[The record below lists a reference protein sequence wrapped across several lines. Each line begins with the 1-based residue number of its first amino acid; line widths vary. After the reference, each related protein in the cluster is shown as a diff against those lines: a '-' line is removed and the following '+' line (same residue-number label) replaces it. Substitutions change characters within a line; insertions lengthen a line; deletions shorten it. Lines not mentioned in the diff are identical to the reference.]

1 MVSVIM
7 CVYNKEEYLC
17 RSLPSI
23 LNQTYQDYE
32 IILVDDGSTDRSS
45 EICDSFEKNYEKV
58 HVFHKQNGGLP
69 SALNCGL
76 DNAKGDFVAFVDP
89 DDWVEPEYLELMMSA
104 HENLVQ
110 ILKSAVS
117 FGFKM
122 KKKQRRTNP
131 GVCAS

>member
-45 EICDSFEKNYEKV
+45 EICDSFEKNYEK
-58 HVFHKQNGGLP
+58 
-69 SALNCGL
+69 
-76 DNAKGDFVAFVDP
+76 D
-89 DDWVEPEYLELMMSA
+89 
-104 HENLVQ
+104 
-110 ILKSAVS
+110 
-117 FGFKM
+117 
-122 KKKQRRTNP
+122 R
-131 GVCAS
+131 